1 MQQMSTKISENTN
14 IQLDLKTVIA
24 IIMVT
29 ASFVGMYYTLQADIE
44 EAKKLPPIEVTR
56 LEYELKEEWNE
67 KMILQLKD
75 KVEMLEETSSILKEE
90 IKITSA
96 MLQDGTEADG
106 KFEELQRQLEELENR
121 KPKTTVIVKEVT
133 VDKKG
138 RKL

>member
-1 MQQMSTKISENTN
+1 MSTKISENTN
-14 IQLDLKTVIA
+14 IQLDLKTVVA

-56 LEYELKEEWNE
+56 LEYELKEKWNE
-67 KMILQLKD
+67 DMIMQLKEA
-75 KVEMLEETSSILKEE
+75 VEVMEETQDILKEE

-106 KFEELQRQLEELENR
+106 KFEELQKQLEELENK
-121 KPKTTVIVKEVT
+121 KPSTRVILKEVK

>member
-29 ASFVGMYYTLQADIE
+29 ASFVGMYYTLQADIQ

-67 KMILQLKD
+67 KMIMQLKD
-75 KVEMLEETSSILKEE
+75 QVEVLEKTTDILKEE

-96 MLQDGTEADG
+96 MIQDGTEADAMLDELNA
-106 KFEELQRQLEELENR
+106 KLVELQNR
-121 KPKTTVIVKEVT
+121 KPKTTVIGKEVEI
-133 VDKKG
+133 DK
-138 RKL
+138 RKRR